1 MINVQ
6 TLGEEGRVPS
16 PPGCPGKL
24 LQLVTWPRR
33 KLYFRRRE
41 PALAPRWVRGLGE
54 GGGPQNGLTDHKP
67 ADPSFR
73 VAEATCPARVLT
85 WALRT
90 VLSHT
95 GTAGARLSSGR
106 AAACGA
112 VLTGCGGSSGR
123 EVQPIP
129 DLFWGLCGDMM
140 PHPHASQGFSL
151 HASPLSRLPTPG
163 HFFPSNQLLKLLHL
177 KQLRRTQSLFGWKS
191 KQGRKYSSSCFRG
204 LPSRGDLKPFA
215 QSNPGTCAQTATWR
229 HPPLCHLQQLGHRAV
244 WQPRS
249 DVLGT
254 FTEGVL
260 PGVVLPTVHLETA
273 ATGEPRALGGD
284 GSEGMVCVCICKAH
298 QQLCARV

>member
-1 MINVQ
+1 MTDIQ

-24 LQLVTWPRR
+24 LQPVMRLLEETPLQKGR
-33 KLYFRRRE
+33 
-41 PALAPRWVRGLGE
+41 PGLAPRRVWGLGE
-54 GGGPQNGLTDHKP
+54 GGGPLSGLTDHKP
-67 ADPSFR
+67 ADPSFQE
-73 VAEATCPARVLT
+73 AEATCPAHVLT
-85 WALRT
+85 WAPRMA
-90 VLSHT
+90 LSRK
-95 GTAGARLSSGR
+95 GAAGAGVSSGW

-123 EVQPIP
+123 EVQPVP
-129 DLFWGLCGDMM
+129 DLFQGLCGDMM
-140 PHPHASQGFSL
+140 PQPTRQPRLLAARL
-151 HASPLSRLPTPG
+151 PLSRLQKPG
-163 HFFPSNQLLKLLHL
+163 HFFPSNQLLHL

-191 KQGRKYSSSCFRG
+191 RQGRKYSSSCFRG

-244 WQPRS
+244 WRPRS
-249 DVLGT
+249 DVLGM

-260 PGVVLPTVHLETA
+260 PGVVLPTTHLETA